1 MFHALEYTFVLK
13 VEIICVYIAC
23 IVIGKLYTTEQS
35 AYHVFLY
42 EQFGYDV
49 DYNSELRHN
58 NVYFLVGIERWQA
71 WTQLFPL
78 KQQQLMT

>member
-13 VEIICVYIAC
+13 VEITCICVYIAC
-23 IVIGKLYTTEQS
+23 IVIGKLSTTEQS

-49 DYNSELRHN
+49 DYNHN